1 MSGRSYEIPALGRP
15 FDLGVLYDRRSEK
28 LILGKTLWSP
38 DHLSQAVSI
47 RKPYT
52 NSEVLAED
60 TIDDKI
66 SALNV
71 EGGLKLS
78 FLGGLVDLQG
88 AAKYLNDRKPSS
100 RHSRVVL
107 KYETTTELKQLTMEH
122 LGQGKVQYPE
132 VFDQDIATDVVIG
145 ILYGAKV
152 FLIFDQEV
160 SKDKDVNE
168 VHGNMK
174 VLVKELPGVPIG
186 GNGSVD
192 ITEDQKNKAKAMC
205 CKMYGDFRT
214 EESPTTYEEA
224 VRVYKRLPSLI
235 GDKGQN
241 AVAVHVYL
249 CPLSEI
255 DSKGQ
260 HMVREIS
267 ANYMSKTCEV
277 QEHLQWVEAQCSD
290 LMRDDVC
297 SSFPRVK
304 RQLSIFKNN
313 ISRYRNFLQKILM
326 FLLPKIRGGGA
337 EESALSDIFQDKE
350 SSPFAKS
357 HLDTWIEEK
366 RKEMKSLQRIIDSL
380 GDTAFVGPEDVN
392 NECLD
397 PSNKHIVCCT
407 FKIGK
412 EDDPQVLSMD
422 EYLTGNAST
431 GIDDKNVIKRIWKT
445 LKHFAGLIVLSMYEY
460 LTGKAPAD
468 IGDKNAVKRIRDTL
482 KHFADLKAANEDH
495 EEVKFFATEECLS
508 DNFSEKLGAVVHLY
522 EDGDLVDDDFKSS
535 PKPEKLRAEN
545 VQDDSIELRWN
556 DPHFS
561 QKKIKKYKVQYKK
574 DEEASSTWIT
584 QYSACGNEAEQATTV
599 SGLQPAIKYL
609 FQVCAMGQ
617 FVVSQYSAT
626 LSETTK
632 PTSPPGKPSFE
643 AATTDTITIAFTE
656 PKNIGEGI
664 EIEKYKIEWSTSSQQ
679 MEQVSQYTQGASLTC
694 KIKSLQE
701 GVLYKFRVSAICG
714 SEGESGPSELSDP
727 LQTMVPPTKFD
738 AIKIL
743 PHCEVVEPPE
753 DGKPA
758 VYTLPLTP
766 VHEES
771 GSHLRK
777 FVINIQENKGQSPGL
792 SQSIPEKVIMFVGA
806 TGSGKTT
813 TVNAMINHVLG
824 VEWKDD
830 FRFKMIHELS
840 CNQGAKTIG
849 NQAHSQTQFVT
860 CYTLPYMEGC
870 KLPFNLTVVDTPGF
884 GDTRGIERDKVI
896 TEQIRRFFNTEG
908 LAGIDHVDA
917 ICFVAQAGN
926 PRLTPTQQYVF
937 DRILSMFGKDIQ
949 KNILVLFTFADGQRP
964 QALSAMLEAGILE
977 DEQHFFKFNNSA
989 LFVVNCGE
997 DDEENFDRMFWKMGI
1012 KSFETFFAGLAQME
1026 PKSLT
1031 LTKQVLSER
1040 AQLEVRLCGLREK
1053 IDLGVNKLS
1062 ELQQLTRT
1070 FEQHAADINAN
1081 RNFKFSVQEPRRT
1094 QIPLET
1100 GTYTTNCLTC
1110 NYTCHY
1116 PCKIPRSEDKRRC
1129 AAMKGTESCTQ
1140 CPNECHWENHVNDQY
1155 RFETEYVTVEKE
1167 YDEIKD
1173 MYNAA
1178 VEGQSQVEALIKQV
1192 EEDFNRTN
1200 QIVLNFVA
1208 EMQRGLNKLSEIAL
1222 KKDPLEQVD
1231 YLDLLIESEKSQAK
1245 PGWKDRVKSLQKT
1258 RDEAV
1263 QINRL
1268 RKPGFDPWE
1277 EYRENEETREFFRK
1291 QTEEAPKKFFK
1302 NRFKKAKK
1310 FLSSFAKTFE
1320 DHME

>member
-1 MSGRSYEIPALGRP
+1 MSGRSHEIPALGRP
-15 FDLGVLYDRRSEK
+15 FDLGMLYDRRSEK
-28 LILGKTLWSP
+28 LILGETLWSP
-38 DHLSQAVSI
+38 DHLSQAVNI
-47 RKPYT
+47 VPKPYT

-60 TIDDKI
+60 TIDDKA

-71 EGGLKLS
+71 EASLKLS
-78 FLGGLVDLQG
+78 FLGGLVNVHG
-88 AAKYLNDRKPSS
+88 SAKYLDDRKTSS

-122 LGQGKVQYPE
+122 LGRGKVQYPE
-132 VFDQDIATDVVIG
+132 VFDKDYATDVVVG
-145 ILYGAKV
+145 ILYGAKA

-160 SKDKDVNE
+160 SKDESLKE
-168 VHGNMK
+168 VHGNME
-174 VLVKELPGVPIG
+174 VLVKALPGVSID

-192 ITEDQKNKAKAMC
+192 ITEEQKKETNAMR

-224 VRVYKRLPSLI
+224 VKVYKRLPSLI
-235 GDKGQN
+235 GDKGQH
-241 AVAVHVYL
+241 AVAVQVYL

-260 HMVREIS
+260 QMVREIS
-267 ANYMSKTCEV
+267 ANYISKTCEI
-277 QEHLQWVEAQCSD
+277 QEHIQWIEAQCSD
-290 LMRDDVC
+290 LMREDVC
-297 SSFPRVK
+297 LSFPRVK
-304 RQLSIFKNN
+304 RQLSSFKNN
-313 ISRYRNFLQKILM
+313 ISRYMTFLQKKLL
-326 FLLPKIRGGGA
+326 FLLPSIRGGGE
-337 EESALSDIFQDKE
+337 EESALGDILQEKE

-357 HLDTWIEEK
+357 HMDTWIEEK
-366 RKEMKSLQRIIDSL
+366 KKEIKRLQGMIGFL
-380 GDTAFVGPEDVN
+380 GDTPFVGSDDVE
-392 NECLD
+392 NESFS
-397 PSNKHIVCCT
+397 PSNEHIICCT

-412 EDDPQVLSMD
+412 GDDPQVLSMD
-422 EYLTGNAST
+422 EYLNGNVPSKLKRPAST
-431 GIDDKNVIKRIWKT
+431 GIDDKNVNKRIRKT
-445 LKHFAGLIVLSMYEY
+445 LKQFAE
-460 LTGKAPAD
+460 
-468 IGDKNAVKRIRDTL
+468 
-482 KHFADLKAANEDH
+482 LKAANEDH
-495 EEVKFFATEECLS
+495 EEVKFLATEECLF
-508 DNFSEKLGAVVHLY
+508 DKFSGNLGAYVYLY

-535 PKPEKLRAEN
+535 PKPEKLEAKHVEH
-545 VQDDSIELRWN
+545 DSIELQWN

-561 QKKIKKYKVQYKK
+561 QNKIKKYKVQYKK
-574 DEEASSTWIT
+574 DEEASSAWIT
-584 QYSACGNEAEQATTV
+584 QYSPCGDEAEQTTTV
-599 SGLQPAIKYL
+599 SGLQPAIKHV
-609 FQVCAMGQ
+609 FRVCAMREIA
-617 FVVSQYSAT
+617 VSQYSNT

-632 PTSPPGKPSFE
+632 PTSPPGKPSFV
-643 AATTDTITIAFTE
+643 AATNDTITIAFTK
-656 PKNIGEGI
+656 PKNIGKGI
-664 EIEKYKIEWSTSSQQ
+664 EIEKYKIEWSTNSQQ
-679 MEQVSQYTQGASLTC
+679 MEDVPQNTEGASLTC
-694 KIKSLQE
+694 TIRGLE
-701 GVLYKFRVSAICG
+701 AGVPYKFRVTAICG
-714 SEGESGPSELSDP
+714 SNGESGPGEVSDP
-727 LQTMVPPTKFD
+727 LQTEVPLTKFD
-738 AIKIL
+738 AIKTL
-743 PHCEVVEPPE
+743 ALCEIAQPPE

-758 VYTLPLTP
+758 VYTLPLTL
-766 VHEES
+766 VHENS
-771 GSHLRK
+771 SSQLRK
-777 FVINIQENKGQSPGL
+777 YVINLQENGGQSPGL
-792 SQSIPEKVIMFVGA
+792 SQSISEKVIMVVGS

-840 CNQGAKTIG
+840 CNQGVETIG
-849 NQAHSQTQFVT
+849 NQAYSQTQFVT
-860 CYTLPYMEGC
+860 CYTLPYVKGF
-870 KLPFNLTVVDTPGF
+870 KLPHSLTVVDTPGF

-896 TEQIRRFFNTEG
+896 TEQIRRFFETKG

-989 LFVVNCGE
+989 LFVANCGE

-1012 KSFETFFAGLAQME
+1012 KSFEKFFAGLAQME

-1053 IDLGVNKLS
+1053 VDLGINKLS

-1070 FEQHAADINAN
+1070 FKQHAADINAN

-1094 QIPLET
+1094 QIQLET

-1116 PCKIPRSEDKRRC
+1116 PCRIPRSEHKRRC
-1129 AAMKGTESCTQ
+1129 AAMKGTESCTR

-1155 RFETEYVTVEKE
+1155 RFETEYITVEKE

-1173 MYNAA
+1173 MYNAG
-1178 VEGQSQVEALIKQV
+1178 VEGQSQVEAVIKQV
-1192 EEDFNRTN
+1192 EEDFRCTN

-1208 EMQRGLNKLSEIAL
+1208 EMQRGLKKLSKIAL

-1263 QINRL
+1263 QINLL

-1277 EYRENEETREFFRK
+1277 QYRENEGTRQFFQR
-1291 QTEEAPKKFFK
+1291 QTEEAQKGFLGKCWDK
-1302 NRFKKAKK
+1302 SKEAAGKAKGA
-1310 FLSSFAKTFE
+1310 FFG
-1320 DHME
+1320 